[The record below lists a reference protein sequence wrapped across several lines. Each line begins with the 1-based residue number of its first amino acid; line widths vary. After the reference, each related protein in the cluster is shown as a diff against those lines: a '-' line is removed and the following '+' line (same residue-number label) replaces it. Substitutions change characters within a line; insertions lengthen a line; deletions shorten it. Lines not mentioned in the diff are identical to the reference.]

1 MKETQPLTD
10 RRRILV
16 LVHPGSL
23 VGSANYNVGR
33 DQARATREDIARELD
48 AWSGDVLVIN
58 GALCDELAS
67 APLLQQSIQRCL
79 ERNALAGHHCAQV
92 LGEDPDQVE
101 RIRQYMVQRGA
112 ALLGAQFHLT
122 GAWYGPNQYGC
133 VGSVEAELRA
143 AGHAVEVSDTALV
156 DPDSQDVCDSEIGD
170 LEAESDMRKMLFR
183 DNINTA

>member
-1 MKETQPLTD
+1 MNLKQPPAD
-10 RRRILV
+10 GRRILV

-33 DQARATREDIARELD
+33 DQARATRADIARELD
-48 AWSGDVLVIN
+48 AWCGDVLVIN
-58 GALCDELAS
+58 GVLCDELAS

-79 ERNALAGHHCAQV
+79 ERNVQAGHDCRQV
-92 LGEDPDQVE
+92 LGEDPDQIE

-112 ALLGAQFHLT
+112 ALQGAQFHLT

-156 DPDSQDVCDSEIGD
+156 DPDSQDDSDSGD
-170 LEAESDMRKMLFR
+170 PEAGPVVRRMLTR
-183 DNINTA
+183 DNINGA